1 MADEILWNVGI
12 CASTYAELGEAWIT
26 LRTINSLMNEPDGG
40 RVLHDSGAAPMYN
53 AAHELVEQAMRGLDL
68 FLNIQ
73 GNYLEGIRKGV
84 HVDLSE
90 LEAKA
95 KEAAEPYFKIHKP
108 GGSVIARG
116 QSRLAASSQPG
127 LTTETYPGGEF
138 IQAFTLTKR
147 PRPGLMT
154 GSSTFL
160 MRAELPRLNRKPLPL
175 PGPTKSST
183 PGSDKIFCFECLV
196 LVF

>member
-1 MADEILWNVGI
+1 MADEILWNVAI

-40 RVLHDSGAAPMYN
+40 RVLNDSGAAPMYH

-90 LEAKA
+90 LEAKT
-95 KEAAEPYFKIHKP
+95 KEAAEPYFKIRKTP
-108 GGSVIARG
+108 GSVIARG
-116 QSRLAASSQPG
+116 QARYAAGNLPG
-127 LTTETYPGGEF
+127 LTSDTYPGGE
-138 IQAFTLTKR
+138 IY
-147 PRPGLMT
+147 PGLYAYET
-154 GSSTFL
+154 PPAWLDDWLQYVSYAGG
-160 MRAELPRLNRKPLPL
+160 ANPAKP
-175 PGPTKSST
+175 TTTT
-183 PGSDKIFCFECLV
+183 PPWTDKV
-196 LVF
+196 QYAGA

>member
-1 MADEILWNVGI
+1 MADEILWNVAI

-40 RVLHDSGAAPMYN
+40 RVLHDSGAAPMYY
-53 AAHELVEQAMRGLDL
+53 AAHELVEGAMRGLDL

-95 KEAAEPYFKIHKP
+95 KEAAEPYFKIRRTP
-108 GGSVIARG
+108 GSAIARG
-116 QSRLAASSQPG
+116 QARYAANSLSS
-127 LTTETYPGGEF
+127 ETYPGGE
-138 IQAFTLTKR
+138 IYTGLYAYETPPDWLDGWLQYVSYAGGTNQAR
-147 PRPGLMT
+147 
-154 GSSTFL
+154 SE
-160 MRAELPRLNRKPLPL
+160 A
-175 PGPTKSST
+175 PTPPWT
-183 PGSDKIFCFECLV
+183 DKV
-196 LVF
+196 QYAGA